1 MPKTPMIIIL
11 ILLTLSQCGVD
22 SSFKKTWS
30 TGIIE
35 HGNGLLCEDLVLNGN
50 IQDST
55 ITFIYGE
62 QIEVEFKGIKGFN
75 RIDNI
80 RYPGMSITML
90 NSIGGDTLRYENDVF
105 KKSTDE
111 FSNEKLDLSAT
122 MIAHLEPS
130 EKNFY
135 EVCIRVWDKKG
146 EGEYIV
152 NIPFKV
158 RSNDKLEVESNN
170 CDYER
175 IYLWDQSNNKAITNN
190 IISQTDLTYLLF
202 NGVTEFYIE
211 NDKVYPTANVR
222 LTDYKDS
229 TIIVIDREFK
239 NGINFEEF
247 SKQFYIEMLLDQGQ
261 AVNPAT
267 LSFQLSDSKSDA
279 FIRGEIELEIKK

>member
-1 MPKTPMIIIL
+1 
-11 ILLTLSQCGVD
+11 
-22 SSFKKTWS
+22 
-30 TGIIE
+30 
-35 HGNGLLCEDLVLNGN
+35 
-50 IQDST
+50 
-55 ITFIYGE
+55 
-62 QIEVEFKGIKGFN
+62 
-75 RIDNI
+75 
-80 RYPGMSITML
+80 MSITML